1 MKRKNLMLALIMNI
15 LWIGFPG
22 FGRAQILLTEKVIR
36 ADFQGATCIAAADF
50 NGDGF
55 KDFVVTANTGDKV
68 GWFENDG
75 NQLFT
80 EHIIIGGFNGAK
92 GVAVGKIDGND
103 TWDIVAT
110 AKLDGRFSWFGNN
123 GSGQFTEHVIT
134 DSTWTSADY
143 VEVADLDQD
152 GDQDLILVAC
162 DNHRIAWAE
171 NDGNGGFTIH
181 ILKENWNKANWA
193 SVADLDKDGSMDI
206 IATAKAGQIIW
217 FRNDGEE
224 NFVQDTLYDQLDGVN
239 SVRVADLDGDGDLD
253 LAATACGNSNLVAW
267 FENDGGYTYT
277 MHLLR
282 DHYAGARACEIHDLD
297 QDGDT
302 DILSIAWQGALV
314 NFWENDG
321 SGHFTERIISDK
333 AYDMIR
339 IHVTDLDRDGDPD
352 ILGAC
357 FGNDE
362 IRWWE
367 NINTFLLPGFTSDS
381 LSGQNHLR
389 VHFQDLS
396 VSKPVIKSWAWDFDN
411 DGVTDS
417 YDQNPYHDFVLPGYY
432 TVKLRVASDSLTD
445 SIVRQDCIRVFD
457 GESALEFNGTDSRML
472 CEQGTILNIT
482 GPFTFEAWIRP
493 DGFGATGIGKIFDKS
508 AISLFTYRSGN
519 VVQSDT
525 CLALIMTHQGGKVST
540 VATPPGSLK
549 LTEWQHVAVT
559 YHDSSG
565 RLKIFID
572 GAEQLLEIVNPPEGP
587 VSGNE
592 LKPLA
597 IGNAIN
603 GNMAFTGCIDECRLW
618 SAERTPEEIME
629 WMDLNLPDGQSG
641 LHGYWKLNEGNG
653 DTAYDHSG
661 IGRNGK
667 LQKLQWAQGVH
678 LATLSVEE
686 EHDIRERPVVIR
698 VQPNPASG
706 MVTFSIVSEIR
717 GEFRAAVFNSN
728 GLKVTDLPSFRCQR
742 NKEHVLT
749 WDCRTGNRKSCPPGV
764 YFLTLTTGNT
774 TVTEKI
780 III

>member
-1 MKRKNLMLALIMNI
+1 MNRKNLILALMLNS

-55 KDFVVTANTGDKV
+55 KDLVVTASTGDKV

-92 GVAVGKIDGND
+92 GVAVGKIDGNE
-103 TWDIVAT
+103 TWDLVAT

-143 VEVADLDQD
+143 MEVDDLDQ
-152 GDQDLILVAC
+152 
-162 DNHRIAWAE
+162 
-171 NDGNGGFTIH
+171 
-181 ILKENWNKANWA
+181 
-193 SVADLDKDGSMDI
+193 
-206 IATAKAGQIIW
+206 
-217 FRNDGEE
+217 
-224 NFVQDTLYDQLDGVN
+224 
-239 SVRVADLDGDGDLD
+239 
-253 LAATACGNSNLVAW
+253 
-267 FENDGGYTYT
+267 
-277 MHLLR
+277 
-282 DHYAGARACEIHDLD
+282 
-297 QDGDT
+297 
-302 DILSIAWQGALV
+302 
-314 NFWENDG
+314 
-321 SGHFTERIISDK
+321 
-333 AYDMIR
+333 
-339 IHVTDLDRDGDPD
+339 DGDPD

-367 NINTFLLPGFTSDS
+367 NINTFILPGFTSDS
-381 LSGQNHLR
+381 IYGQNSLR
-389 VHFQDLS
+389 AHFQDLS
-396 VSKPVIKSWAWDFDN
+396 VSKPAIKYWAWDFDN

-432 TVKLRVASDSLTD
+432 TVRLRVASDSLTD

-457 GESALEFNGTDSRML
+457 GESALEFNGADSRML

-482 GPFTFEAWIRP
+482 GPFSFEAWIRP
-493 DGFGATGIGKIFDKS
+493 DGFGATGIWKIFDKS
-508 AISLFTYRSGN
+508 AISFFSYRSGN

-540 VATPPGSLK
+540 VATPSGSLK

-559 YHDSSG
+559 YHDSSS
-565 RLKIFID
+565 RLMIFID
-572 GAEQLLEIVNPPEGP
+572 GAEQPLEIVNPPEGP

-592 LKPLA
+592 LKPQA

-618 SAERTPEEIME
+618 SVERTPEVILE
-629 WMDLNLPDGQSG
+629 WMDFDLPDGQSA
-641 LHGYWKLNEGNG
+641 LLGYWKLNEGNCG
-653 DTAYDHSG
+653 TAYDHSE
-661 IGRNGK
+661 IGRRGK
-667 LQKLQWAQGVH
+667 LQKLKWAQGVH

-686 EHDIRERPVVIR
+686 EQDLRERPVVIR

-706 MVTFSIVSEIR
+706 MVTFSILSEIR

-742 NKEHVLT
+742 NREHILT